1 MKMSLKNKTIP
12 TIIGLALVTTSS
24 LLGGYLITTSRQ
36 GEKIHAEE
44 KPQAVRI
51 TNINDHSFT
60 ISWLTLRPSKGAL
73 KLNEEGG
80 KIFLDQRDV
89 SSGQSQNYLTHY
101 VVVDQLAPNRKYN
114 FELLVNEKLYTEKSF
129 VVQTAAPVNT
139 TPPPA
144 DLAFGLVLDSQE
156 NPLPG
161 ALVFLSLPNATPI
174 SALTDQE
181 GKWSLPLGTT
191 YRQDLSG
198 LLQYDPQ
205 SQTVEITA
213 IASLDLSATQQTTTG
228 NLHPAPPI
236 ILGKDSSLALSPTPT
251 NPPLPS
257 PSPTPASSSFIIH
270 NPDEGEVI
278 KNLRPQI
285 EGRAPQGTKI
295 KIKIQSSPQYE
306 AEIIADNSGSW
317 QYIPPQNLAP
327 GEHTLTV
334 EYIDE
339 NNQKQTITRH
349 FIVRAASVSP
359 SPTPIPPLPTQTSTP
374 APLTPTPLPTKKPPT
389 ATPLPTK
396 QLPTSTPATIA
407 ANLETGSFVPL
418 TILFLLGSILL
429 FTAFFVF

>member
-1 MKMSLKNKTIP
+1 MSLKNKTIP
-12 TIIGLALVTTSS
+12 TLIGLALVTTSS

-44 KPQAVRI
+44 KPQAVKI

-60 ISWLTLRPSKGAL
+60 VSWLTLRPSKGAV
-73 KLNEEGG
+73 KLNEG

-101 VVVDQLAPNRKYN
+101 VVVDQLTPNRKYR
-114 FELLVNEKLYTEKSF
+114 FELLVNEKPYTEESF
-129 VVQTAAPVNT
+129 VIQTATAVNT

-161 ALVFLSLPNATPI
+161 VLVFLSLPNATPI

-205 SQTVEITA
+205 NQTAEITA
-213 IASLDLSATQQTTTG
+213 VASLNLSATQQTTTG

-236 ILGKDSSLALSPTPT
+236 ILGKSSPVSPPPAPT
-251 NPPLPS
+251 NPPISS
-257 PSPTPASSSFIIH
+257 PSPTSSPSSFSIN
-270 NPDEGEVI
+270 NPNEGEVI
-278 KNLRPQI
+278 KNLRPKI
-285 EGRAPQGTKI
+285 EGRAPRGTKI

-306 AEIIADNSGSW
+306 AEIITDNSEFW
-317 QYIPPQNLAP
+317 QYTPPQDLTP
-327 GEHTLTV
+327 GEHTLTI

-349 FIVRAASVSP
+349 FVVRAASVSP
-359 SPTPIPPLPTQTSTP
+359 SPTPLPFLPTQTPTP
-374 APLTPTPLPTKKPPT
+374 TPPTSTPLPTTKPPT
-389 ATPLPTK
+389 ATPLPTRK
-396 QLPTSTPATIA
+396 LPTSTPATTA
-407 ANLETGSFVPL
+407 ANLETGSFIPL
-418 TILFLLGSILL
+418 TILSLLGSIL
-429 FTAFFVF
+429 FITAFFVF